1 MNALAGRFGVT
12 YVEGVVEPS
21 RVDLTGTLPLRRGI
35 SQVELAPRN
44 GVPFKVEQGEILS
57 AVEAGAVIALVN
69 YQDGQVLAL
78 ADSGIF
84 GGDRNG
90 STPHDMLFWRRIV
103 EQVG

>member
-1 MNALAGRFGVT
+1 MWR
-12 YVEGVVEPS
+12 
-21 RVDLTGTLPLRRGI
+21 
-35 SQVELAPRN
+35 
-44 GVPFKVEQGEILS
+44 S